1 MSVTEMQIK
10 LQDNHKCIIGY
21 DTVWDGVEK
30 AMKEI
35 YDTWEESFGLLLPHK
50 MNRDRKP
57 LLKTT
62 ETRWSGLANQT
73 VQFCQDRQQLGAPS
87 GFNEV
92 LLLRPSDI
100 WMMEMHEPWQL
111 WRLWQRLRDLNEEKN
126 EKNRKLGQ
134 KKLKG
139 KFDWL
144 SWCCL
149 QSAMTYVYIGSRTE
163 LFGSNTTKSFLNK

>member
-1 MSVTEMQIK
+1 MRRHTTNPSSKWVASKSIPILKKTPDMSVREMQIK

-73 VQFCQDRQQLGAPS
+73 VQFCQDRQ
-87 GFNEV
+87 
-92 LLLRPSDI
+92 
-100 WMMEMHEPWQL
+100 
-111 WRLWQRLRDLNEEKN
+111 
-126 EKNRKLGQ
+126 
-134 KKLKG
+134 
-139 KFDWL
+139 
-144 SWCCL
+144 
-149 QSAMTYVYIGSRTE
+149 
-163 LFGSNTTKSFLNK
+163 

>member
-1 MSVTEMQIK
+1 MRRHTTNPSSKWVASKSIPILKKTPDMSVREMQIK

-100 WMMEMHEPWQL
+100 
-111 WRLWQRLRDLNEEKN
+111 
-126 EKNRKLGQ
+126 
-134 KKLKG
+134 
-139 KFDWL
+139 
-144 SWCCL
+144 
-149 QSAMTYVYIGSRTE
+149 
-163 LFGSNTTKSFLNK
+163 

>member
-1 MSVTEMQIK
+1 MRRHTTNPSSKWVASKSIPILKKTPDMSVREMQIK

-92 LLLRPSDI
+92 LLLQPSTF
-100 WMMEMHEPWQL
+100 ER
-111 WRLWQRLRDLNEEKN
+111 WRGMNHDNF
-126 EKNRKLGQ
+126 G
-134 KKLKG
+134 G
-139 KFDWL
+139 
-144 SWCCL
+144 C
-149 QSAMTYVYIGSRTE
+149 GS
-163 LFGSNTTKSFLNK
+163 G

>member
-1 MSVTEMQIK
+1 MRRHTTNPSSKWVASKSIPILKKTPDMSVREMQIK

-35 YDTWEESFGLLLPHK
+35 YDTREESFGLLLPHK

-73 VQFCQDRQQLGAPS
+73 VQFYQDRQQLGAPS

-100 WMMEMHEPWQL
+100 
-111 WRLWQRLRDLNEEKN
+111 
-126 EKNRKLGQ
+126 
-134 KKLKG
+134 
-139 KFDWL
+139 
-144 SWCCL
+144 
-149 QSAMTYVYIGSRTE
+149 
-163 LFGSNTTKSFLNK
+163 